1 MCVGQGTRNKTTCH
15 PASGHSHTAVGYIGN
30 MKNLFLLDP
39 AQIFLNHG
47 SFGACPAEVF
57 ENYQLRQREMER
69 NPVDFLGRRSGTLL
83 GEARAVL
90 AQHLGA
96 QSQDLVFVPNATT
109 GVNTVARSLATNQ
122 RLRSGDEIL
131 TTNHEYGACEATW
144 EWVCQHTG
152 ARMVRTEIPLPFC
165 AAEFTERVWANVT
178 PRTRVLFLSHI
189 TSGTALIFPIAELVQ
204 RAREAGILTLIDGA
218 HVPGHIPLNLDQLGA
233 DFYTGNC
240 HKWLCAPKGSAF
252 LHVRRE
258 HHALLDAPVISW
270 GYALDT
276 SGTQGNAAYTGST
289 LLERH
294 MQWQGTRDIAAFL
307 AVPTAIA
314 FQALHHWPQVRQRC
328 HAMAA
333 DALTRMCAHTG
344 MAPVC
349 SDADFGQMVVL
360 PVPAMDT
367 EVLGQRLQQEFGIEI
382 PVTTHQGRL
391 FVRISVQGYNSQ
403 TDVDALVQALQAIYP
418 RQGGSVGVISGV

>member
-1 MCVGQGTRNKTTCH
+1 
-15 PASGHSHTAVGYIGN
+15 

-39 AQIFLNHG
+39 TRVFLNHG

-57 ENYQLRQREMER
+57 ENYQHWQREMER

-90 AQHLGA
+90 AHYLGA
-96 QSQDLVFVPNATT
+96 QTQDLVFMPNATT
-109 GVNTVARSLATNQ
+109 GVNTVARSLALQ
-122 RLRSGDEIL
+122 SGDEIL
-131 TTNHEYGACEATW
+131 STNHEYGACDATW
-144 EWVCQHTG
+144 DWVCQHTG
-152 ARMVRTEIPLPFC
+152 ARMVRAEIPLPFC
-165 AAEFTERVWANVT
+165 AAEFTERVWAGVT

-204 RAREAGILTLIDGA
+204 RARAAGILTLIDGA
-218 HVPGHIPLNLDQLGA
+218 HAPGHIPLNLDALGA

-258 HHALLDAPVISW
+258 HHARLDAPVISW
-270 GYALDT
+270 GYAVDT

-307 AVPTAIA
+307 AVPAAIA
-314 FQALHHWPQVRQRC
+314 FQAHHHWPQVQQRC

-333 DALTRMCAHTG
+333 DVLARVCAHTG
-344 MAPVC
+344 LAPIC
-349 SDADFGQMVVL
+349 LDADFGQMVAL
-360 PVPAMDT
+360 PVPAMDAAQ
-367 EVLGQRLQQEFGIEI
+367 LAQRLQQEFGIEI
-382 PVTTHQGRL
+382 PVTTHQGHV
-391 FVRISVQGYNSQ
+391 FVRISVQAYNTQ
-403 TDVDALVQALQAIYP
+403 GDVEALVQALKVIYP
-418 RQGGSVGVISGV
+418 AVDDGPGTT

>member
-1 MCVGQGTRNKTTCH
+1 
-15 PASGHSHTAVGYIGN
+15 

-39 AQIFLNHG
+39 AQVFLNHG

-57 ENYQLRQREMER
+57 DHYHHWQREMER

-90 AQHLGA
+90 AQYLGA
-96 QSQDLVFVPNATT
+96 QTQDLVFMPNATT
-109 GVNTVARSLATNQ
+109 GVNTVARSLAVDTG
-122 RLRSGDEIL
+122 LLPGDEIL
-131 TTNHEYGACEATW
+131 STDHEYGACDATW
-144 EWVCQHTG
+144 DWVCQHTG
-152 ARMVRTEIPLPFC
+152 ARMVRAEIPLPFC
-165 AAEFTERVWANVT
+165 ATEFTERVWAGVT

-204 RAREAGILTLIDGA
+204 RARAAGILTLIDGA
-218 HVPGHIPLNLDQLGA
+218 HAPGHITLNLDTLGA

-258 HHALLDAPVISW
+258 HHAVLHAPVISW
-270 GYALDT
+270 GYAVDT
-276 SGTQGNAAYTGST
+276 SGTQGNAAYTGTT

-307 AVPTAIA
+307 AVPAAIA
-314 FQALHHWPQVRQRC
+314 FQARHNWPLVRQRC

-333 DALTRMCAHTG
+333 DTLNRVCAHTDL
-344 MAPVC
+344 APVC
-349 SDADFGQMVVL
+349 SDGDFGQMVVL
-360 PVPAMDT
+360 PVPAMDAA
-367 EVLGQRLQQEFGIEI
+367 LLAQRLQQEFGIEI

-391 FVRISVQGYNSQ
+391 FVRISVQGYNTQS
-403 TDVDALVQALQAIYP
+403 DVDALVLALQAIYP
-418 RQGGSVGVISGV
+418 RQDGSAGNIDKI